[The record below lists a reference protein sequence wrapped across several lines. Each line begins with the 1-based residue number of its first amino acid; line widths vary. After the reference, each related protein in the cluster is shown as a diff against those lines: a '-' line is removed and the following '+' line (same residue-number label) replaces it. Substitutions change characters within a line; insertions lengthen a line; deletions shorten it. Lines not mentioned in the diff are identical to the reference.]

1 MKILKDSNTMGF
13 ILLEL
18 MVVLGIMSA
27 LASIAIPNYMSY
39 REKAKAASCTA
50 HRHNIEHEVL
60 EYFLEHRVHN
70 PEIADKYKCP
80 SGGVYMWIISDPDDP
95 DYPKVGCSMHY
106 WPTAEPPKPEPPKP
120 IPPKPIPPKPL
131 TSLGSTFEEITSG
144 MIGLIE
150 KFYVEHGKYPRSWGD
165 YRFTDIGLDP
175 AEWGRGYNGII
186 YSPCGN
192 RVNVKPDEGYVFYVT
207 DLKGKERKLS
217 WEYKWN
223 LVYSVK
229 KGQWYYHS
237 IKKKNAIDIS
247 TLKVEKYAK
256 EKKIK
261 R

>member
-1 MKILKDSNTMGF
+1 
-13 ILLEL
+13 
-18 MVVLGIMSA
+18 
-27 LASIAIPNYMSY
+27 
-39 REKAKAASCTA
+39 
-50 HRHNIEHEVL
+50 
-60 EYFLEHRVHN
+60 
-70 PEIADKYKCP
+70 
-80 SGGVYMWIISDPDDP
+80 
-95 DYPKVGCSMHY
+95 
-106 WPTAEPPKPEPPKP
+106 
-120 IPPKPIPPKPL
+120 
-131 TSLGSTFEEITSG
+131 

-175 AEWGRGYNGII
+175 AEWSRGYNGIS
-186 YSPCGN
+186 YSPCGK

-223 LVYSVK
+223 LVYSVE

-237 IKKKNAIDIS
+237 IKKKNEIDIS